1 MVSFWL
7 LLCIFLHYYLKKRYF
22 WLNLICGLS
31 HSDVVISVSN
41 WSKVTISFY
50 CVQTEIVLYLKV
62 VSLVAFYQ
70 TQKLVH
76 QIKDIL
82 ELLNNVKENSTRDMK
97 TVISKQINS
106 LSKNAGF
113 SWRKQLH
120 KSFEFCLLS

>member
-1 MVSFWL
+1 M
-7 LLCIFLHYYLKKRYF
+7 
-22 WLNLICGLS
+22 
-31 HSDVVISVSN
+31 
-41 WSKVTISFY
+41 TISFY

-82 ELLNNVKENSTRDMK
+82 ELVNHIKENSIRDMK

-113 SWRKQLH
+113 S
-120 KSFEFCLLS
+120 